1 MAARHFKYTYNSE
14 LPPRNIF
21 SKMIKANLDDSFP
34 DNNSQKKIDFTNER
48 NKLYFSRRKELKN
61 LMKSVNSHL
70 DNNSQSYFLTLY
82 YMDLIFTNPNLER
95 VFFSHFSSW
104 TNYTTYN
111 DIQMNNYV
119 LLSLACLVVASKFN
133 ENDPHIPT
141 MSSFIRLLYEY
152 SKKKYIYNLESL
164 FLAELVVVKLLKY
177 KLNYYTIYHHLIF
190 FFTHGIVFK
199 KTIEKSVLS
208 KKYSQTKILEKI
220 YILSRELIDVI
231 IDSDKNYDLFFGKNN
246 YIVVVE
252 IFLWSI
258 EHILSIKLKDDENI
272 FKLIFNINI
281 PQAMHKEIYGK
292 FEKLANKKKGNSENN
307 TVKLPS
313 KNQLMSNSKQSEEL
327 NNNQTAINTM
337 RVPSSEI
344 NFKFTV
350 EPKSSVSSTTSYSN
364 SKSYHKIMDNM
375 DNDFQFYNGLIQD
388 ELEGFKSNYPYK
400 FINHQNNQNVPII
413 KREKRLPQSNIIYG
427 NNNRVYLTSSK
438 NINRGL
444 DLNSNENNL
453 NNQNL
458 KRMIQSNKN
467 LDIKPIIIN
476 KEPIDNNNKS
486 INLLY
491 DQNQNLNSNYY
502 DKIIFPNDLEK
513 NRKKSLSCSKDGNMA
528 LNCQIRPSANINSD
542 NNIKNNL
549 KKVDIN
555 KKKVYERKKDINNF
569 YELSPNINISKGEN
583 ILIKKKD
590 GIFKKYQKANN
601 NEFLQNKSYNT
612 NFLSEKIVTKYM
624 YGDAILNQA
633 KNTLENTNLNS
644 VSVQEPKD
652 NDKRA
657 SNSMYYID
665 KGMKD
670 KISQSYNKG
679 NTIIINNNIHINTYI
694 DKNNLNENGIFKG
707 NFNKNTNLFL
717 LEHPQDKI
725 INEMVKGSN
734 PSNKNRNIKI
744 KQNNMNPSKSTR
756 NNNIKNNLALS
767 QRIKFQ

>member
-14 LPPRNIF
+14 LPPRNIL

-34 DNNSQKKIDFTNER
+34 DNNTQKKIDFTNER

-61 LMKSVNSHL
+61 LMKSINSHL

-82 YMDLIFTNPNLER
+82 YMDLIFTSPDLER
-95 VFFSHFSSW
+95 VFFSHFNTW
-104 TNYTTYN
+104 TNVAANN

-152 SKKKYIYNLESL
+152 SKKKYIYNLQSL

-199 KTIEKSVLS
+199 KTIAKSVLS
-208 KKYSQTKILEKI
+208 KKYSETKILEKI
-220 YILSRELIDVI
+220 YILSRELLDVI
-231 IDSDKNYDLFFGKNN
+231 IDSENNYDLFFGKNN
-246 YIVVVE
+246 YMVVVE
-252 IFLWSI
+252 IFLWAI
-258 EHILSIKLKDDENI
+258 EHTLRFKLKEEENI

-281 PQAMHKEIYGK
+281 PQANHKEIYGI
-292 FEKLANKKKGNSENN
+292 FEKLANMKKGNSENN

-313 KNQLMSNSKQSEEL
+313 KNPPMSNSKQL
-327 NNNQTAINTM
+327 ADLKNNQTVINTM
-337 RVPSSEI
+337 RIPSSEI
-344 NFKFTV
+344 NFKFKV

-364 SKSYHKIMDNM
+364 SKSYHGIIDNM

-400 FINHQNNQNVPII
+400 FVHHQNNQNIPVV

-438 NINRGL
+438 NINRGF
-444 DLNSNENNL
+444 DLNSNENSL
-453 NNQNL
+453 KNQNL
-458 KRMIQSNKN
+458 KRMIQSNKH
-467 LDIKPIIIN
+467 LDINPFKIN
-476 KEPIDNNNKS
+476 KEPIDNNKS

-491 DQNQNLNSNYY
+491 DQNQNVNPNYY
-502 DKIIFPNDLEK
+502 DKIMFSNDLEK
-513 NRKKSLSCSKDGNMA
+513 NRKKSLSCSKDGNIS
-528 LNCQIRPSANINSD
+528 LNCQIRPSANINSN
-542 NNIKNNL
+542 NNIKKNF
-549 KKVDIN
+549 KKVDMS
-555 KKKVYERKKDINNF
+555 KKKIYESKKDINNF
-569 YELSPNINISKGEN
+569 YELSPNLNMSKGEN
-583 ILIKKKD
+583 IIIKKKE
-590 GIFKKYQKANN
+590 GIVKKYQKVNN
-601 NEFLQNKSYNT
+601 NENLNNKSYNP

-624 YGDAILNQA
+624 FGDGLLNQA
-633 KNTLENTNLNS
+633 NSILGNANLNS
-644 VSVQEPKD
+644 VSVHEPKD

-665 KGMKD
+665 KGMND
-670 KISQSYNKG
+670 KISQSYNKA

-694 DKNNLNENGIFKG
+694 DKNNLNDNGIIKG
-707 NFNKNTNLFL
+707 NFYKNNTNLFL
-717 LEHPQDKI
+717 FEHPQVKKV
-725 INEMVKGSN
+725 NEMVKGAN
-734 PSNKNRNIKI
+734 PSHKNRNIKI
-744 KQNNMNPSKSTR
+744 KHSNMNPSKSTR
-756 NNNIKNNLALS
+756 SNNIKSNLALS
-767 QRIKFQ
+767 QKI

>member
-14 LPPRNIF
+14 LPPRNIL

-34 DNNSQKKIDFTNER
+34 DNIAQKKIDFTNER

-61 LMKSVNSHL
+61 LMKSINSHL

-95 VFFSHFSSW
+95 VFYSHFNTW

-199 KTIEKSVLS
+199 KTIAKSALS
-208 KKYSQTKILEKI
+208 KKYSETKILEKI
-220 YILSRELIDVI
+220 YILSRELLDVI
-231 IDSDKNYDLFFGKNN
+231 INSEKNYDLFFGKNN

-258 EHILSIKLKDDENI
+258 EHILRIKLKDDENI

-281 PQAMHKEIYGK
+281 PQAKHKEIYEI

-307 TVKLPS
+307 TVKLYS
-313 KNQLMSNSKQSEEL
+313 KNPPMSNSKESAAL
-327 NNNQTAINTM
+327 NNNQTLINTM
-337 RVPSSEI
+337 RVPSSEL
-344 NFKFTV
+344 NFKFKV

-364 SKSYHKIMDNM
+364 SKSYHKIIDNM

-400 FINHQNNQNVPII
+400 FVHHQNNQNVPVV

-427 NNNRVYLTSSK
+427 NNNRIYLTSSK
-438 NINRGL
+438 NISKGFE
-444 DLNSNENNL
+444 LNSNENSPK
-453 NNQNL
+453 NQNF
-458 KRMIQSNKN
+458 KRIIQSNKL
-467 LDIKPIIIN
+467 LDIIPFKIN
-476 KEPIDNNNKS
+476 KEPIDNNKS

-491 DQNQNLNSNYY
+491 DKNQNINANYY
-502 DKIIFPNDLEK
+502 DKIKFLNDLEK
-513 NRKKSLSCSKDGNMA
+513 NKKKSLSCSKDGNMA
-528 LNCQIRPSANINSD
+528 LKYQKYSSANINN
-542 NNIKNNL
+542 NNIKNNF
-549 KKVDIN
+549 KKVDMS
-555 KKKVYERKKDINNF
+555 KKIIYDSKKDINNI
-569 YELSPNINISKGEN
+569 YEYSPKTNMNKGEN
-583 ILIKKKD
+583 VIIKRKEGKL
-590 GIFKKYQKANN
+590 KKYQKVNN
-601 NEFLQNKSYNT
+601 NEILQNKSHNP
-612 NFLSEKIVTKYM
+612 NFFSEKIVTKYM
-624 YGDAILNQA
+624 FGDSILNQA
-633 KNTLENTNLNS
+633 NSMLGNSNLNS
-644 VSVQEPKD
+644 ALVNEPKD

-657 SNSMYYID
+657 SNNIYYIEN
-665 KGMKD
+665 GMKD
-670 KISQSYNKG
+670 KISQSYNKA
-679 NTIIINNNIHINTYI
+679 NTIIINNNIHINTYF
-694 DKNNLNENGIFKG
+694 DKNNLNENGIIKG
-707 NFNKNTNLFL
+707 NFNKNNTNLFL
-717 LEHPQDKI
+717 FEHPQDKI
-725 INEMVKGSN
+725 VNEKAKGPN

-756 NNNIKNNLALS
+756 NNNVKSNLALS
-767 QRIKFQ
+767 QRI

>member
-1 MAARHFKYTYNSE
+1 
-14 LPPRNIF
+14 
-21 SKMIKANLDDSFP
+21 MIKANLDDSFP
-34 DNNSQKKIDFTNER
+34 DNIAQKKIDFTNER

-61 LMKSVNSHL
+61 LMKSINSHL

-95 VFFSHFSSW
+95 VFYSHFNTW

-199 KTIEKSVLS
+199 KTIEKSALS

-258 EHILSIKLKDDENI
+258 EHILRIKLKDDENI

-281 PQAMHKEIYGK
+281 PQAKHKEIYEI

-307 TVKLPS
+307 TVKLYS
-313 KNQLMSNSKQSEEL
+313 KNPPMSNSKESAAL
-327 NNNQTAINTM
+327 NNNQTLINTM
-337 RVPSSEI
+337 RVPSSEL
-344 NFKFTV
+344 NFKFKV

-364 SKSYHKIMDNM
+364 SKSYHKIIDNM

-400 FINHQNNQNVPII
+400 FVHHQNNQNVPVV

-427 NNNRVYLTSSK
+427 NNNRIYLTSSK
-438 NINRGL
+438 NISKGFE
-444 DLNSNENNL
+444 LNSNENSPK
-453 NNQNL
+453 NQNF
-458 KRMIQSNKN
+458 KRIIQSNKL
-467 LDIKPIIIN
+467 LDIIPFKIN
-476 KEPIDNNNKS
+476 KEPIDNNKS

-491 DQNQNLNSNYY
+491 DKNQNINANYY
-502 DKIIFPNDLEK
+502 DKIKFLNDLEK
-513 NRKKSLSCSKDGNMA
+513 NKKKSLSCSKDGNMA
-528 LNCQIRPSANINSD
+528 LKYQKYSSANINN
-542 NNIKNNL
+542 NNIKNNF
-549 KKVDIN
+549 KKVDMS
-555 KKKVYERKKDINNF
+555 KKIIYDIKKDINNI
-569 YELSPNINISKGEN
+569 YEYSPKTNMNKGEN
-583 ILIKKKD
+583 VIIKRKEGKL
-590 GIFKKYQKANN
+590 KKYQKVNN
-601 NEFLQNKSYNT
+601 NEILQNKSHNP
-612 NFLSEKIVTKYM
+612 NFFSEKIVTKYM
-624 YGDAILNQA
+624 FGDSILNQA
-633 KNTLENTNLNS
+633 NSMLGNANLNS
-644 VSVQEPKD
+644 ALVNEPKD

-657 SNSMYYID
+657 SNNIYYIEN
-665 KGMKD
+665 GMKD
-670 KISQSYNKG
+670 KISQSYNKA
-679 NTIIINNNIHINTYI
+679 NTIIINNNIHINTYF
-694 DKNNLNENGIFKG
+694 DKNNLNENGIIKG
-707 NFNKNTNLFL
+707 NFNKNNTNLFL
-717 LEHPQDKI
+717 FEHPQDKI
-725 INEMVKGSN
+725 VNEKAKGPN

-756 NNNIKNNLALS
+756 NNNVKSNLALS
-767 QRIKFQ
+767 QRI